1 MRVSPKQFFCHLM
14 GMELLLVLTFIT
26 LDLFYFFVLFESLLI
41 PMFILI
47 GV

>member
-1 MRVSPKQFFCHLM
+1 
-14 GMELLLVLTFIT
+14 MEILLVLTFT
-26 LDLFYFFVLFESLLI
+26 TTDLFYFFVLFESLLI

>member
-1 MRVSPKQFFCHLM
+1 
-14 GMELLLVLTFIT
+14 MEILLVLTFTTI
-26 LDLFYFFVLFESLLI
+26 DLFYFFVLFESLLI